1 MLAALFKFADFELD
15 CSRYELRRKGHPV
28 KLENIPMEL
37 LLLLAESDGRL
48 VSREEIEERL
58 WGKEVFVD
66 AEHGINTAIRKIR
79 QVLGD
84 DPDNPRFVQTVQRKG
99 YRFIAEVSQVP
110 EASASQTGIGTV
122 PEPARQSMPL
132 PPKQAPPV
140 EHRPNAS
147 ASASLT
153 EKLAQRKTP
162 TRRLIIWMVGAAAA
176 LLLAWP
182 AFKFTLSRLTRSV
195 SAQPTIRSI
204 AVLPLENLSGG
215 PDDEYFAD
223 GMTDELIT
231 TLAKYKSLR
240 VISRTSIMQY
250 KKVHRPLPEIAR
262 ELAVDGIVEGSVSRS
277 QDRVRV
283 TAQLVYAPSDTHLW
297 AESYDR
303 DLSDVLSMQ
312 QDLAR
317 SIAERVNLASS
328 PPDTSPKHPRVSV
341 NPGARDAYLRGR
353 YYWFS
358 DRYGKSREFFQEAI
372 RLDPNYAPAFSGLA
386 DSYTAA
392 AVSGESRSL
401 DTMPLAEAASA
412 KALELDDSL
421 AEAHHASAAIKFF
434 YRWDW
439 DAAEKESQRAIEL
452 NPSFAEARHLHGYI
466 LGTLNRT
473 DESLQ
478 EDKLTVE
485 LDPFA
490 RPWAYGYAL
499 LRAHRFDEALKEFTQ
514 RSEARP
520 DSAILHGFLG
530 ETYACKG
537 DYKQAIEEWKKEL
550 TIEGHAE
557 SAARLE
563 RSYQKGGFK
572 RVNHDYLNRLKRA
585 AVNEYVSPVQM
596 ACVAARSGRNEE
608 AIHYLGLAFEQRD
621 PQLVHL
627 QHNPAFDALHSDPA
641 YSGIATKMHLPRLN

>member
-1 MLAALFKFADFELD
+1 MLPALFKFADFELD
-15 CSRYELRRKGHPV
+15 CSRYELRRKGYPL
-28 KLENIPMEL
+28 KLEKIPMEL
-37 LLLLAESDGRL
+37 LLFLAESDGRL

-99 YRFIAEVSQVP
+99 YRFIAEFSQVP
-110 EASASQTGIGTV
+110 SVPGEHNGLGTV
-122 PEPARQSMPL
+122 PEPANQSVPL
-132 PPKQAPPV
+132 PRQDLPV
-140 EHRPNAS
+140 QNLPSAS
-147 ASASLT
+147 ASASVT
-153 EKLAQRKTP
+153 EKLTQQKSP
-162 TRRLIIWMVGAAAA
+162 TRRTIIWMVAAAAA
-176 LLLAWP
+176 LLSIWP
-182 AFKFTLSRLTRSV
+182 AYKFTLSRLTRSV
-195 SAQPTIRSI
+195 SAQPAIRSI

-215 PDDEYFAD
+215 AADEYFAD

-250 KKVHRPLPEIAR
+250 KKIHRPLPEIAR
-262 ELAVDGIVEGSVSRS
+262 ELEVDGIVEGSVSRS

-283 TAQLVYAPSDTHLW
+283 TAQLVYAPTDTHLW

-317 SIAERVNLASS
+317 SIAERVTLASS
-328 PPDTSPKHPRVSV
+328 PHSTSPKLVRTAV
-341 NPGARDAYLRGR
+341 NPAARDAYLRGR

-358 DRYGKSREFFQEAI
+358 DRYEKSREFFQEAI
-372 RLDPNYAPAFSGLA
+372 RLDPNYALAFSGLA
-386 DSYTAA
+386 DSYAAA
-392 AVSGESRSL
+392 AVSGESRPL
-401 DTMPLAEAASA
+401 DTMPLAETAAR

-421 AEAHHASAAIKFF
+421 PEAHNPIAAILFF

-452 NPSFAEARHLHGYI
+452 NPSFAEAHHLHAYV

-478 EDKLTVE
+478 EDKLTLE

-490 RPWAYGYAL
+490 RPWVYGYGL
-499 LRAHRFDEALKEFTQ
+499 LRARRFDEALKEFTQ

-520 DSAILHGFLG
+520 DSAMLHAFLCIA
-530 ETYACKG
+530 YAYKG
-537 DYKQAIEEWKKEL
+537 DYKHAIDEWKKEL
-550 TIEGHAE
+550 VIEGHSE
-557 SAARLE
+557 SAARIE
-563 RSYQKGGFK
+563 RSYQKAGFK
-572 RVNHDYLNRLKRA
+572 GVNQDYLNELKRA
-585 AVNEYVSPVQM
+585 AANEYVSPVHI

-608 AIHYLGLAFEQRD
+608 TIHYLELAFQQRD
-621 PQLVHL
+621 PQLVYL
-627 QHNPAFDALHSDPA
+627 QHNPALDPLRPDPA
-641 YSGIATKMHLPRLN
+641 FSAIATKMHLPR

>member
-1 MLAALFKFADFELD
+1 MLPALLKFADFELD
-15 CSRYELRRKGHPV
+15 CFRYELRRKGHAL
-28 KLENIPMEL
+28 KLEKIPMEL

-84 DPDNPRFVQTVQRKG
+84 DPNNPRFVQTVQRKG
-99 YRFIAEVSQVP
+99 YRFIAEVGRVSM
-110 EASASQTGIGTV
+110 ASASPPVVEAIPESTKEFPNQ
-122 PEPARQSMPL
+122 PSNHDPPSPAPSDSRPEEPAQ
-132 PPKQAPPV
+132 PK
-140 EHRPNAS
+140 S
-147 ASASLT
+147 A
-153 EKLAQRKTP
+153 
-162 TRRLIIWMVGAAAA
+162 TRRTVIWMVAVAAA

-182 AFKFTLSRLTRSV
+182 AYKFTLSRLTRSV
-195 SAQPTIRSI
+195 SAQPAIRSI
-204 AVLPLENLSGG
+204 AVLPLENLSGRAA
-215 PDDEYFAD
+215 DEYFAD

-283 TAQLVYAPSDTHLW
+283 TAQLVYAPTDTHLW
-297 AESYDR
+297 AESYER

-328 PPDTSPKHPRVSV
+328 PPNTAPKLARVPV
-341 NPGARDAYLRGR
+341 NPAARDAYLRGR

-358 DRYGKSREFFQEAI
+358 ERYEKSREFFQEAI
-372 RLDPNYAPAFSGLA
+372 RLDPGYAPAFTGLA

-392 AVSGESRSL
+392 AVSGEFRPL
-401 DTMPLAEAASA
+401 EAMPLAEAAA
-412 KALELDDSL
+412 KKALELDDSL
-421 AEAHHASAAIKFF
+421 PEAHHSAAAVEFF
-434 YRWDW
+434 FRWNW
-439 DAAEKESQRAIEL
+439 NAAEKESQRAIEM
-452 NPSFAEARHLHGYI
+452 NPSSAEGRHLHAYI

-490 RPWAYGYAL
+490 RPWAYGYGL
-499 LRAHRFDEALKEFTQ
+499 LRARRFDEALHEFAQ

-520 DSAILHGFLG
+520 DSAILHAFLSN
-530 ETYACKG
+530 TYAYQG
-537 DYKQAIEEWKKEL
+537 HYKRALEEMKKVAM
-550 TIEGHAE
+550 IEGDE
-557 SAARLE
+557 IAAAKVERAYQTGGYKAVNLE
-563 RSYQKGGFK
+563 
-572 RVNHDYLNRLKRA
+572 YLNRLKRA
-585 AVNEYVSPVQM
+585 AAKRYVSPMHM
-596 ACVAARSGRNEE
+596 AELAAGAERHEE
-608 AIHYLGLAFEQRD
+608 AIRYLESAFQQRD
-621 PQLVHL
+621 PQLVYL
-627 QHNPAFDALHSDPA
+627 QHNPALDSLRSDPA
-641 YSGIATKMHLPRLN
+641 FSAIATNMNLPPLN